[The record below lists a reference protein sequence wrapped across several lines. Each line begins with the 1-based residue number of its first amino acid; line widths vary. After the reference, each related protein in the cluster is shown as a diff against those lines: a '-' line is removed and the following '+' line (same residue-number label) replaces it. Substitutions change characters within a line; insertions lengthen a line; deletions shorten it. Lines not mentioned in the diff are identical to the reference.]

1 VEPVVSSYAVMKVGY
16 LIVHDAAFRQR
27 LLADPA
33 SALERLDLSPTERAA
48 LLDGDVGTLYHG
60 GAHEFLLMN
69 IAKFGG
75 FGLTMP
81 DFVTR
86 MRAAGPRAD
95 SPE

>member
-1 VEPVVSSYAVMKVGY
+1 MVAIVSSYSVNKVGY
-16 LIVHDAAFRQR
+16 KIVHDLDFRAR

-33 SALERLDLSPTERAA
+33 AAISDFDLEPAERAA
-48 LLDGDVGTLYHG
+48 LLSGDVGALYHG

-81 DFVTR
+81 DFIAR
-86 MRAAGPRAD
+86 MRAAGMRAT
-95 SPE
+95 SPA